1 MTATIPKVSGAILK
15 KRLVVNARQQ
25 RIPLQADV
33 EIIATCNFNCVH
45 CYIAPCAERED
56 VMSLEQAEILF
67 DKLKAA
73 GTLMLLLT
81 GGEVFTHK
89 QFREIYLAAKR
100 RGFNVY
106 INTNAYL
113 IGERWADFLALWPPK
128 FMSISLYGMT
138 PESYERVTGIP
149 KSYERVMRA
158 IDLLLERGIEFDL
171 KCPAMTVTASEI
183 PP

>member
-1 MTATIPKVSGAILK
+1 MTAIPKISAAVM
-15 KRLVVNARQQ
+15 RERMVERARRE

-33 EIIATCNFNCVH
+33 EIIATCNFNCVN

-89 QFREIYLAAKR
+89 QFKEIYLAAKR

-106 INTNAYL
+106 IN
-113 IGERWADFLALWPPK
+113 
-128 FMSISLYGMT
+128 
-138 PESYERVTGIP
+138 
-149 KSYERVMRA
+149 
-158 IDLLLERGIEFDL
+158 
-171 KCPAMTVTASEI
+171 
-183 PP
+183 